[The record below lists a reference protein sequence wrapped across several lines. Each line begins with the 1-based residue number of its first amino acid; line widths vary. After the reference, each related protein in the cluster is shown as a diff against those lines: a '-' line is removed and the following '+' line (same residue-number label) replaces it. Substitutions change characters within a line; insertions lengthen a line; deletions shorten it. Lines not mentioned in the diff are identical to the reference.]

1 MNVRSLHSPVS
12 ESIDIAVIGAGAAGL
27 MAAIFAGRTA
37 PGVKV
42 VAFDSAK
49 KLGSKILVA
58 GGGRCNVTHTAVSE
72 SSYCGS
78 SRNAIKKV
86 LRRFDVPQTIAF
98 FQELGVE
105 LKAEDTGKL
114 FPTTDDAHTIL
125 DALLAA
131 CTKAG
136 VTIEHPFRVQ
146 SVRFVGDEFQIE
158 FDPATPR
165 ASVQAKKLILATGGK
180 SLPKT
185 GSDGHGYTIARAF
198 GHSLTP
204 RIVPALVPLTVQSDH
219 PLLALSGLAIPMTLQ
234 VTASSGKKLT
244 SFTNSTLCTH
254 FGLSGPGPLDISRHL
269 QHAQLE
275 DSGASLN
282 LNVLPGRT
290 TEELDAFLTA
300 AGNVSVLNAIRR
312 FYKSPPTR
320 TIDDIAEGV
329 DLLADLPE
337 RIIRALVT
345 LAGADASAPCH
356 SLTRETRKRV
366 ATSFTNLKIPVTGT
380 RGFTYSEVTAG
391 GIPLAEFHLDSLES
405 RVHKNLHICGELLDV
420 DGQIGGY
427 NFQWAWASGFVAGTA
442 AARC

>member
-1 MNVRSLHSPVS
+1 MGEAV
-12 ESIDIAVIGAGAAGL
+12 DIAVIGAGAAGL

-37 PGVKV
+37 PGAKV

-58 GGGRCNVTHTAVSE
+58 GGGRCNVTHTAIAETAYS
-72 SSYCGS
+72 GS

-86 LRRFDVPQTIAF
+86 LRRFDVPQTVAF

-125 DALLAA
+125 NALLAA
-131 CTKAG
+131 CEKAH
-136 VTIEHPFRVQ
+136 VPIEHPFRVQ
-146 SVRFVGDEFQIE
+146 SVQPTAEGFQID
-158 FDPATPR
+158 FDPATPH
-165 ASVQAKKLILATGGK
+165 ATVQAKKLILATGGK

-185 GSDGHGYTIARAF
+185 GSDGHGYSIAKFF
-198 GHSLTP
+198 GHTLTP
-204 RIVPALVPLTVQSDH
+204 RIIPALVPLTVQSDH
-219 PLLALSGLAIPMTLQ
+219 PLLTLSGLAIPMTLQ

-269 QHAQLE
+269 QLAQL
-275 DSGASLN
+275 DDPGASLN
-282 LNVLPGRT
+282 LNFLPGRT

-300 AGNVSVLNAIRR
+300 AGNVGVLNAIRR
-312 FYKSPPTR
+312 FHKSPPTR
-320 TIDDIAEGV
+320 TLDDIAEGV
-329 DLLADLPE
+329 DLQADLPE
-337 RIIRALVT
+337 RIIRALAT
-345 LAGADASAPCH
+345 LAGTDASTPCH
-356 SLTRETRKRV
+356 SLTRETRKRL
-366 ATSFTNLKIPVTGT
+366 ATTFTNLKMPVTGT

-391 GIPLAEFHLDSLES
+391 GIPLAELHLDSMES
-405 RVHKNLHICGELLDV
+405 RSHKNLHICGEILDV

-427 NFQWAWASGFVAGTA
+427 NFQWAWASGFIAGTA
-442 AARC
+442 AAKS